1 VRAIFT
7 HKHDKTAAPL
17 MARGQPRPI
26 SERGI
31 DGSIESRLEAEL
43 TLPRAV
49 IPGVYELA
57 RLSYET
63 AGGQLGHLPEDKG
76 LANIRGQLSKSCE
89 PADTPDVVDITFAD
103 S

>member
-1 VRAIFT
+1 
-7 HKHDKTAAPL
+7 

-49 IPGVYELA
+49 IPGVYELV
-57 RLSYET
+57 RISYEM
-63 AGGQLGHLPEDKG
+63 AGGQLGHLPEEDEG
-76 LANIRGQLSKSCE
+76 LADIPRTTFEVVCE
-89 PADTPDVVDITFAD
+89 PADAPDIVDIAFAD